1 MADEDDFGFA
11 LPAFN
16 ADNTLVQLKRSL
28 RDLKL
33 SERGPGFE
41 LKGKPVLQ
49 LAVDGGAI
57 AVKLARRLSMT
68 PEWDRASVKSGADQ
82 RKLIDD
88 VKRRL
93 ERWQRED

>member
-1 MADEDDFGFA
+1 MPDDNDFGLA

-16 ADNTLVQLKRSL
+16 ADNAMLQIKRAL

-33 SERGPGFE
+33 SERGSGFE
-41 LKGKPVLQ
+41 LKGRAAVQ
-49 LAVDGGAI
+49 LALEDGAI
-57 AVKLARRLSMT
+57 AAKLARRLSMT
-68 PEWDRASVKSGADQ
+68 PEWDRQVIKSGADQ
-82 RKLIDD
+82 RKLLDE